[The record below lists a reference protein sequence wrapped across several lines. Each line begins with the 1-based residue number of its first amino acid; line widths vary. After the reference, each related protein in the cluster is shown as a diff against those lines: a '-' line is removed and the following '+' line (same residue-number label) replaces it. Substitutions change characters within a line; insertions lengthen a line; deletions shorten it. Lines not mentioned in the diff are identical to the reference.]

1 MIHRQM
7 LARAQSNRACHER
20 KLNNTVMHT
29 FLAHFH
35 GRAILDQG
43 TRFFAYNSLIIEFK
57 GILVKLK
64 NVALTIYV
72 EFFIFTIFLT
82 FHS

>member
-1 MIHRQM
+1 MGRT
-7 LARAQSNRACHER
+7 LCAQSNRACRVRE
-20 KLNNTVMHT
+20 LNNTGMLT
-29 FLAHFH
+29 FLAHVH

-43 TRFFAYNSLIIEFK
+43 ARFFAYNLLIIEFK

-64 NVALTIYV
+64 NVALAISV
-72 EFFIFTIFLT
+72 EYLIVKIFLT